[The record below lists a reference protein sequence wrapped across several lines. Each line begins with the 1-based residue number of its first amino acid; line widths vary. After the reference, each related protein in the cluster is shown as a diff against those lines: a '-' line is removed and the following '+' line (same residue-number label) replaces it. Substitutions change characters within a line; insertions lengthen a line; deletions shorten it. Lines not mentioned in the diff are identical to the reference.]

1 MYNWKIYNKKKTKIS
16 IKFEEYNNL
25 NEFNLSEKSYYNHTR
40 DLLALNLINIGNS
53 KLNVLDYGS
62 NILSI
67 SNLKNKISLSK
78 VNFFI
83 YDPFY
88 NEKFKN
94 LPILKFINYKIF
106 NNINLLKKKI
116 DLLNLGSSLQY
127 LDNYNIIFDQVD
139 FNKNSKILITATPFT
154 TQKKYKSKQIN
165 HLNLN
170 QNINNFK
177 KLIIDFKKKNFQLVF
192 KSSINIK
199 LASIKNLKKKTFF
212 LNLLFKKT

>member
-83 YDPFY
+83 YGPFY

-106 NNINLLKKKI
+106 NNINLLKKNRFVKFW
-116 DLLNLGSSLQY
+116 
-127 LDNYNIIFDQVD
+127 II
-139 FNKNSKILITATPFT
+139 T
-154 TQKKYKSKQIN
+154 
-165 HLNLN
+165 
-170 QNINNFK
+170 
-177 KLIIDFKKKNFQLVF
+177 
-192 KSSINIK
+192 SI
-199 LASIKNLKKKTFF
+199 SR
-212 LNLLFKKT
+212 

>member
-1 MYNWKIYNKKKTKIS
+1 M
-16 IKFEEYNNL
+16 
-25 NEFNLSEKSYYNHTR
+25 
-40 DLLALNLINIGNS
+40 
-53 KLNVLDYGS
+53 
-62 NILSI
+62 
-67 SNLKNKISLSK
+67 
-78 VNFFI
+78 
-83 YDPFY
+83 
-88 NEKFKN
+88 
-94 LPILKFINYKIF
+94 
-106 NNINLLKKKI
+106 
-116 DLLNLGSSLQY
+116 LNLGSSLQY

>member
-106 NNINLLKKKI
+106 NNINLLKKK
-116 DLLNLGSSLQY
+116 
-127 LDNYNIIFDQVD
+127 
-139 FNKNSKILITATPFT
+139 
-154 TQKKYKSKQIN
+154 
-165 HLNLN
+165 
-170 QNINNFK
+170 
-177 KLIIDFKKKNFQLVF
+177 
-192 KSSINIK
+192 
-199 LASIKNLKKKTFF
+199 
-212 LNLLFKKT
+212 